1 MGQRIF
7 KGKLL
12 LNWKTGGMR
21 LFKRLAVKHGPWEI
35 PVELNIVV
43 QTPDVQVHS
52 IDKKVT
58 LSDVQISEM
67 NLDEL

>member
-1 MGQRIF
+1 MGERIF

-12 LNWKTGGMR
+12 LNWKTGEMR
-21 LFKRLAVKHGPWEI
+21 LFRRESVKHGPWEI
-35 PVELNIVV
+35 PVNLNIVV
-43 QTPDVQVHS
+43 QTPDVQVHT